1 MSGTTVK
8 EQHLF
13 WTRQFRPEKLC
24 KLHSFF
30 KKVQGAVVEM
40 FHFKFDIFKKDYCKP
55 IRQFD

>member
-40 FHFKFDIFKKDYCKP
+40 FYFK
-55 IRQFD
+55 